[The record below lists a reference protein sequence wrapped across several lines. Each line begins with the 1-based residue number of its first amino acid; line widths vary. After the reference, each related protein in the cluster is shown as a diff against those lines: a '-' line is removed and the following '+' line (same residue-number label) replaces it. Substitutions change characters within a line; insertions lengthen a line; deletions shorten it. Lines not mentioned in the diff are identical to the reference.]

1 MITSRTNR
9 KVRYVRSLYR
19 RSVRHRERRFVV
31 EGVRLIEEMIQA
43 GREPAFFFYTGDG
56 SESTRAGALVEA
68 LTSSRAEVL
77 AVSEDV
83 MRFMADTKTPQ
94 GVLAVAGFP
103 EVAYT
108 VPSFSLVLD
117 GVRDPGNLGTIL
129 RTAEAAGVEQV
140 VTLRGT
146 VDVFSPKVVRGA
158 MGAHFRLHMLWDRS
172 WEEVE
177 RSLEG
182 KQALLAD
189 PKAGTP
195 YHQVDWTVPTVL
207 MVGGEA
213 HGAGRKARGL
223 ATQRVTIPMK
233 GSVESLNVAV
243 ATSVM
248 LFEAARQRTA
258 ASGAV
263 EEGD

>member
-1 MITSRTNR
+1 MITSKTNR

-19 RSVRHRERRFVV
+19 RSIRQQERRFVI

-43 GREPAFFFYTGDG
+43 GREPAFFFYTGEG
-56 SESTRAGALVEA
+56 SENTRAGALVEA
-68 LTSSRAEVL
+68 LASSSAEVL
-77 AVSEDV
+77 RVSEDV

-94 GVLAVAGFP
+94 GVLAVVDFP
-103 EVAYT
+103 EEEPT
-108 VPSFSLVLD
+108 VSSFSLVLD

-129 RTAEAAGVEQV
+129 RTAQAAGVEQV
-140 VTLRGT
+140 VTVRGT
-146 VDVFSPKVVRGA
+146 VDLFGPKVVRGG
-158 MGAHFRLHMLWDRS
+158 MGAHFRLHLLWDRS

-182 KQALLAD
+182 KQTLLAD
-189 PKAGTP
+189 PRAGTP
-195 YHQVDWTVPTVL
+195 YHQVDWTVPTAL
-207 MVGGEA
+207 IVGGEA

-223 ATQRVTIPMK
+223 ASQRVTIPMRGK
-233 GSVESLNVAV
+233 VESLNVAV

-248 LFEAARQRTA
+248 LFEAAWQRRGASATA
-258 ASGAV
+258 

>member
-1 MITSRTNR
+1 
-9 KVRYVRSLYR
+9 
-19 RSVRHRERRFVV
+19 
-31 EGVRLIEEMIQA
+31 LIEEMIEA
-43 GREPAFFFYTGDG
+43 GHEPALFFCTED
-56 SESTRAGALVEA
+56 SSSNPRARALVEA
-68 LTSSRAEVL
+68 LTSSSAEVVG
-77 AVSEDV
+77 VSEDV

-108 VPSFSLVLD
+108 APSFSLVLD

-172 WEEVE
+172 SEEVE